1 MLDPNHQSLS
11 NNRRR
16 SRQQQHTRESTGS
29 FSHQEPQQLG
39 HSITSRTVWFNSR
52 MILAV
57 LFLLDLIAVACSST
71 AAPRVQTTTTTERW
85 LDSEFPRITWN
96 AVSTFC
102 WNSKEGGGL
111 FSSPSVALTTTS
123 PDLPLFITP
132 NNKVSS
138 PPKSSNNMWWPEIAS
153 SVPWRPSPFRH
164 PSSSSS
170 SSSVIAEPDS
180 ENTQDLLLLR
190 PGSTYLSEMK
200 IPIIGKQVFRL
211 LITGSNTARLDIQG
225 RILRLVDD
233 NVLFTVNHTN
243 GDISLV
249 LSHATYH
256 VLRRFRTRLGR
267 VAYDMA
273 TDEASL
279 EVQPPLPASIRLRFK
294 RVAS

>member
-1 MLDPNHQSLS
+1 MLDQNRQSLS
-11 NNRRR
+11 KNRRR
-16 SRQQQHTRESTGS
+16 TRQQQHTRESTGS
-29 FSHQEPQQLG
+29 FPHQEPQHLR
-39 HSITSRTVWFNSR
+39 HSITSRTVWFNRHR
-52 MILAV
+52 MILVV
-57 LFLLDLIAVACSST
+57 LFLLDLIAVASSST
-71 AAPRVQTTTTTERW
+71 AAAAARVQTTTTTERW

-96 AVSTFC
+96 AVST
-102 WNSKEGGGL
+102 WNNNRGGL
-111 FSSPSVALTTTS
+111 LASPSVALTTTS

-132 NNKVSS
+132 NNKVPS
-138 PPKSSNNMWWPEIAS
+138 PPKSSNNVWWPEIAS
-153 SVPWRPSPFRH
+153 SVPWRSSPNRH
-164 PSSSSS
+164 PSSSSL
-170 SSSVIAEPDS
+170 ITTPREPDS
-180 ENTQDLLLLR
+180 ENTQDMLLLR